1 MLDISLWILAMS
13 VMECGMVFLTVWL
26 WKMIYKTHSGNTK
39 DLFIVGFI
47 FAFIL
52 TCILGLMLATS
63 AVLGMVRLFRI
74 YA

>member
-13 VMECGMVFLTVWL
+13 ILECGIVFLTVWL
-26 WKMIYKTHSGNTK
+26 WKMIDKTRSGNME

-52 TCILGLMLATS
+52 ACILGLMLATS
-63 AVLGMVRLFRI
+63 AVIGMVRLLRM